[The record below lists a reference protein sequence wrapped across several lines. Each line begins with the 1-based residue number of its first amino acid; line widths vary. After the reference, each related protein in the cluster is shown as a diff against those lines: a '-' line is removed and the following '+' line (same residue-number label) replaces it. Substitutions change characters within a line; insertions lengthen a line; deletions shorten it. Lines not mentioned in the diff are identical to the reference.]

1 MADDTIDGGGS
12 AASGLALIVLTLAGW
27 TAVPLLIEEFTA
39 DIDNW
44 TANGWRYG
52 FAALLWMPL
61 LIGKALTGKWRPG
74 LFAAALVPGLV
85 NAVAQ
90 VCFTTSFYKIDP
102 SLMTFGLRF
111 QMVAVTVGAAL
122 FFPAERRVI
131 RAPMFLLGM
140 ALLILGIIATALIQP
155 AAATEAADAAAAP
168 PDDTAATVA
177 GVLLSIGAGGGFGA
191 YAIAVRWF
199 MRPFGVMESFAA
211 VSQYTAACMILLMFV
226 FAEQRPGDLL
236 GGGVA
241 IDMTAPRLGL
251 FLLSAVI
258 GIAAGHVIYYASIA
272 RLGVTVSSGIIQLQ
286 PFTVAVASVAIY
298 GAAKEQL
305 APAQWITGLVAV
317 AGAIVMLAVQH
328 RVSARAKAERLAEG
342 KPIHDY
348 ARDLE
353 DYEHLPPDMV
363 AAASINEE
371 AAAEQA
377 AQRPAP

>member
-1 MADDTIDGGGS
+1 MADDTSPGS
-12 AASGLALIVLTLAGW
+12 TASGIILIFLTLAGW
-27 TAVPLLIEEFTA
+27 TVVPLLIEEFTG
-39 DIDNW
+39 DIDAW

-61 LIGKALTGKWRPG
+61 LVFKALTGRWRAG
-74 LFAAALVPGLV
+74 LFAAALVPGLI
-85 NAVAQ
+85 NAFAQ
-90 VCFTTSFYKIDP
+90 VGFTMSFYKIDP

-111 QMVAVTVGAAL
+111 QMVAVTVGAAI

-131 RAPMFLLGM
+131 RAPMFLAGM
-140 ALLILGIIATALIQP
+140 GLLLAGIVATAIIQRQQVAAEP
-155 AAATEAADAAAAP
+155 SPEADAKAAATL
-168 PDDTAATVA
+168 A
-177 GVLLSIGAGGGFGA
+177 GVMLSIAAGGGFGA

-211 VSQYTAACMILLMFV
+211 VSQYTAACMLLLMFV

-241 IDMTAPRLGL
+241 IDMTPQRLGL

-272 RLGVTVSSGIIQLQ
+272 RLGVTVSSAIIQLQ
-286 PFTVAVASVAIY
+286 PFTVAVASVAVY

-305 APAQWITGLVAV
+305 TPAQWLTGLIAV

-328 RVSARAKAERLAEG
+328 RVSTRARAEKLAEG
-342 KPIHDY
+342 RAQVGPYHDY
-348 ARDLE
+348 AHDLE

-371 AAAEQA
+371 AAKDHAEA
-377 AQRPAP
+377 TEAS